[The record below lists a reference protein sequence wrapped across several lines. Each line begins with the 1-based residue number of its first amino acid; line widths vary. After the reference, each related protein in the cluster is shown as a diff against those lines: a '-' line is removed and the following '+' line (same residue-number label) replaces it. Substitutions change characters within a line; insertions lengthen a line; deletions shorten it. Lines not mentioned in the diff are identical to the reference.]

1 MLRRN
6 SFRLFYR
13 IENRESW
20 LMESKKTSSDGPTSW
35 RETTVGAIRG
45 CVSQEENDFQAHL
58 CSRYGINPGYIQS
71 YVLKPYPT
79 ACASTIR
86 RVVYDGWTR
95 ETHVRTYVC
104 VSRASTVKL
113 RSCLTTFRLLLW
125 PSWKFPS
132 AQGTQPQNRPSQ
144 KKEHK
149 NTPLAITRRTSSR
162 EIGRN
167 DDVHFG
173 ILLLLF
179 GNRITTADRHNDSG
193 TLLEFIGLSLITKRI
208 GRLSGPS
215 LLAPMCEFGIFEVYS
230 RSHWLSDV
238 FPL

>member
-13 IENRESW
+13 IENCESW

-144 KKEHK
+144 KKNIKIRHWQSHAGRLPEK
-149 NTPLAITRRTSSR
+149 SVAMTMSISESYFFSLAT
-162 EIGRN
+162 E
-167 DDVHFG
+167 
-173 ILLLLF
+173 LLLP
-179 GNRITTADRHNDSG
+179 IDTTIPA
-193 TLLEFIGLSLITKRI
+193 LSSY
-208 GRLSGPS
+208 LS
-215 LLAPMCEFGIFEVYS
+215 VY
-230 RSHWLSDV
+230 HW
-238 FPL
+238 